1 MRIPYAAASELV
13 STHLALRVP
22 GSARD
27 LRETFLRDAFSVK
40 LEDPTH
46 FGGPF
51 REVPVS
57 RNGVREL
64 GPVEP
69 AGVTRN
75 RLNPA
80 GALKSAVLIGVET
93 LWHFLFVDS
102 LQQQCERESV
112 FDRLPRTLADVRHH
126 WVGRVA
132 KKSYSV
138 T

>member
-1 MRIPYAAASELV
+1 MRIPYAGPSKPV
-13 STHLALRVP
+13 STRMALRVA

-27 LRETFLRDAFSVK
+27 LRETFLGDALSVK

-57 RNGVREL
+57 RNGIREL

-80 GALKSAVLIGVET
+80 GALKSKLLINVET
-93 LWHFLFVDS
+93 LRDFLFVDFPPTAM
-102 LQQQCERESV
+102 R
-112 FDRLPRTLADVRHH
+112 A
-126 WVGRVA
+126 
-132 KKSYSV
+132 
-138 T
+138 

>member
-1 MRIPYAAASELV
+1 MRIPYAGPSKPV
-13 STHLALRVP
+13 STRMALLVA

-27 LRETFLRDAFSVK
+27 LRETFLGDALSVK

-51 REVPVS
+51 REVPAS
-57 RNGVREL
+57 RNGIREL

-80 GALKSAVLIGVET
+80 GALKSKLLIDIET
-93 LWHFLFVDS
+93 LRDFLFVDS
-102 LQQQCERESV
+102 LQQQCEREPV

-126 WVGRVA
+126 WVGGVA
-132 KKSYSV
+132 KEGYSV